1 MNTIVVPSIVVVA
14 MLVPGL
20 VCDACAGLLRFD
32 GEPAAVMTED
42 RWIDG
47 PGNGRFAL
55 PWGIAEVQQSAGLSG
70 SAGLAIAPGSA
81 VAWERP
87 SLVAPVNSGS
97 VTITTHR
104 LVAFATEND
113 FRTGTNG
120 TVIGIGEPALTAFSD
135 GTSYFRVEPDD
146 GRLLEFDSITD
157 WLNPAHAVRDHG
169 VTFAGTDVRCAYA
182 RPGAYFLQ
190 LSEAAGPFI
199 ADDIIRFSTVAD
211 LVAGANG
218 TVIANGAGRTID
230 ALHNGSKVYKI
241 DGNGDLQSYIGDS
254 IFFDTTILGPF
265 HRGTDFTTT
274 FADAGSFY
282 VQHPWLYTVDLPTD
296 VVRVRK
302 LSSFHLRLSDP
313 DAAPPV
319 TPAESLRVVLH
330 VGVDGLSALDG
341 NGTGGGTWRLL
352 APTQS
357 DQFHRISILEDHLA
371 GTYEVHLDA
380 VRIASGFGFKD
391 FNPAP
396 SASFTRIESGSA
408 AWIDHLAETLWLD
421 GPAEDSDGD
430 GADDA
435 AEWTAGTDAADP
447 ADVLRLELHPQA
459 AGPATDLVAFWSSR
473 PGRVYSFEVGS
484 HPGALAPM
492 PQPTIQGDGGP
503 LQQTLRPPIGT
514 DRWFLRLK
522 VAHP

>member
-1 MNTIVVPSIVVVA
+1 MKSAIVPSIVAVA

-20 VCDACAGLLRFD
+20 VCDACAGSLRFD
-32 GEPAAVMTED
+32 GESAAVMTED

-55 PWGIAEVQQSAGLSG
+55 PWGIAEVQESAGLSG
-70 SAGLAIAPGSA
+70 SSALAIAPGSA

-87 SLVAPVNSGS
+87 SLVAPASGGS
-97 VTITTHR
+97 ATTISTHR
-104 LVAFATEND
+104 LVAFSNEND
-113 FRTGTNG
+113 FRLGTNG
-120 TVIGIGEPALTAFSD
+120 TVIGTGDAALTAFSD
-135 GTSYFRVEPDD
+135 GTSYFRIEPD
-146 GRLLEFDSITD
+146 GRVLEFASVTD
-157 WLNPAHAVRDHG
+157 WLDPAHALRDHG
-169 VTFAGTDVRCAYA
+169 ITFAGTKVRCAYA

-190 LSEAAGPFI
+190 LTASAGSYVGN
-199 ADDIIRFSTVAD
+199 DIIRFPSVTD
-211 LVAGANG
+211 LVGGTNG
-218 TVIANGAGRTID
+218 TVIANGASGTID
-230 ALHNGSKVYKI
+230 ALHTGSTVYKI
-241 DGNGDLQSYIGDS
+241 DANGVLQSGSGDS
-254 IFFDTTILGPF
+254 IFNITTIGAFHLGTNLSAAF
-265 HRGTDFTTT
+265 GDGT
-274 FADAGSFY
+274 SLY
-282 VQHPWLYTVDLPTD
+282 VQHPWQHTIDPPANTA
-296 VVRVRK
+296 RVRK

-341 NGTGGGTWRLL
+341 NGIGGGTWRLL

-380 VRIASGFGFKD
+380 VRIASGLGFKD
-391 FNPAP
+391 FNPA
-396 SASFTRIESGSA
+396 SSVSFTRIESGSA

-447 ADVLRLELHPQA
+447 ADVLRLGLHPQA

>member
-120 TVIGIGEPALTAFSD
+120 TVIGTGEPALTAFSD

-146 GRLLEFDSITD
+146 GRLLEFDSVTD

-282 VQHPWLYTVDLPTD
+282 VQYPWRYTTVPENGAG
-296 VVRVRK
+296 VRR
-302 LSSFHLRLSDP
+302 LSTFHLMLSDP

-319 TPAESLRVVLH
+319 TPAETLRAVLH
-330 VGVDGLSALDG
+330 VGADGLSALDG

-352 APTQS
+352 APTRS
-357 DQFHRISILEDHLA
+357 DRFHRVSILEDHLT

-380 VRIASGFGFKD
+380 VRIASGLGFKNAD
-391 FNPAP
+391 AGNGL
-396 SASFTRIESGSA
+396 SFTRIESGSA
-408 AWIDHLAETLWLD
+408 AWIDQLAETQWLE
-421 GPAEDSDGD
+421 GPADDSDGD

-447 ADVLRLELHPQA
+447 ADVLRLAIQPVSPHA
-459 AGPATDLVAFWSSR
+459 RAGVLAGWRSC
-473 PGRVYSFEVGS
+473 PGRSYTLEASGGVGAWS
-484 HPGALAPM
+484 AL
-492 PQPTIQGDGGP
+492 PQGVVPGDGFP
-503 LQQTLRPPIGT
+503 VQRLLQLPAGT